1 MSIELACE
9 AVGDGPP
16 VVILHGL
23 FGAGRNW
30 ARIARALGDSHRVYL
45 PDARNHGA
53 SPRGQTMS
61 YTEMAQD
68 VLALIERERLQRP
81 LLIGHSMG
89 GKTAMT
95 LALEHPQA
103 ISGLAVVD
111 IAPERY
117 SDQFSPYMMA
127 MRGFDAAAA
136 TGRNEARQALAQD
149 QAGDTPVLDFLMQNL
164 RRHDERFDWR
174 LNLLAVAM
182 CMQELCGFPRRFRH
196 RQYEGPAL
204 FLAGT
209 ESSYVQAESHDR
221 IARLFPRAH
230 LEHIDDAGHWVHA
243 DQPGA
248 LLRALRRWLHR
259 HEAGTPRTAAPQAAL
274 AVR

>member
-1 MSIELACE
+1 MPVQLAFE
-9 AVGDGPP
+9 ALGSGPP
-16 VVILHGL
+16 IVILHGL

-30 ARIARALGDSHRVYL
+30 TQIAQSLAAGYRVYL

-53 SPRGQTMS
+53 SPWAETMS
-61 YTEMAQD
+61 YTDMALD
-68 VLALIERERLQRP
+68 VLALIEAEQLERP
-81 LLIGHSMG
+81 FVVGHSMG

-103 ISGLAVVD
+103 ISGVAVVD

-136 TGRNEARQALAQD
+136 TGRNEARQALAQSRE
-149 QAGDTPVLDFLMQNL
+149 GDTPVLDFLMQNL

-182 CMQELCGFPRRFRH
+182 CMQDLCGFPQRFRH
-196 RQYEGPAL
+196 RHYEGPAL

-209 ESSYVQAESHDR
+209 DSSYVQAESHAG

-248 LLRALRRWLHR
+248 LLRVLRRWLHR
-259 HEAGTPRTAAPQAAL
+259 HEAGTPRAAAAQAAL
-274 AVR
+274 AAR